1 MCACKSIL
9 STQVNQNK
17 RFICFVCLQSSIMS
31 RMRSGERVCER
42 VNDLESVDVSRASQL
57 QDPLISLEAWE
68 VS

>member
-1 MCACKSIL
+1 
-9 STQVNQNK
+9 
-17 RFICFVCLQSSIMS
+17 MS